1 MLMHLSSGMSDVRNC
16 FAWLAKTW
24 SVRPHLFCMLAAP
37 FWTIKRYVQVSP
49 GESLSKTQ
57 SESAERNLLSTVTV
71 FQRLGAAN
79 VTDLCRN
86 SLA

>member
-1 MLMHLSSGMSDVRNC
+1 MWNT
-16 FAWLAKTW
+16 FF
-24 SVRPHLFCMLAAP
+24 SVCGLWATP
-37 FWTIKRYVQVSP
+37 FWVTKRYVQVSP
-49 GESLSKTQ
+49 DKSLCKTQ

-86 SLA
+86 SLAEQTDMATDSCLMVN